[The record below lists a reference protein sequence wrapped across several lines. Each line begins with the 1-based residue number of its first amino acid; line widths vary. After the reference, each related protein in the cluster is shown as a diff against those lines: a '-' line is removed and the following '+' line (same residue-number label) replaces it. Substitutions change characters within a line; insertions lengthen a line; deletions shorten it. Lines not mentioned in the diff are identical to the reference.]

1 MLISTIANVINKEIG
16 ISRSESSYF
25 VDTVVNEMIK
35 SLIEKKILKISSFGT
50 LKMRFKKERVG
61 RNPKTG
67 VEHTISSRNTIS
79 FVASKLF
86 TSSIKMN
93 WAWESKYFEPPAS
106 AITRLTAESV
116 MPCIARVIGL
126 KCSFVNSIR

>member
-1 MLISTIANVINKEIG
+1 MSDKSLTRVDIANVVKKELG

-25 VDTVVNEMIK
+25 VDTIINEIVK

-50 LKMRFKKERVG
+50 LKLRYKKERIG

-79 FVASKLF
+79 FIASK
-86 TSSIKMN
+86 I
-93 WAWESKYFEPPAS
+93 
-106 AITRLTAESV
+106 
-116 MPCIARVIGL
+116 L
-126 KCSFVNSIR
+126 KKKINSR